1 MSQASYRN
9 IMSLQHLALFF
20 LMTILA
26 GEWCVMEKD
35 VSAAGETAMSPEK
48 ITLFLAGD
56 VMTGRG
62 IDQVLAHPSDP
73 VIFEPYMRSAYGY
86 VQLAEKKNGPLR
98 KPVDDRYIWGD
109 ALAVLEAIQPDLRII
124 NLETSVTKSDEYWPG
139 KGINYRMHPGNIG
152 CLTAARLDCCVL
164 ANNHVLDW
172 GHAGLV
178 ETLAV
183 LQQAGLQSA
192 GAGRDRRQSQAPAVL
207 QVPGKGRVLIFA
219 YATDTCGVPPSWA
232 ARDDR
237 PGVNLLTDLSD
248 QTVARIKKDV
258 AAIKQPGDL
267 ALVSIHWGG
276 NWGYTLSPR
285 DRHFAHS
292 LIDDAAVDVIHG
304 HSSHHAKG
312 IEVYHDRLILY
323 GCGDFLNDYEGI
335 DGYEEYRGDLS
346 LMYFPSFSSSTGRLV
361 EMRLFPMQIRRFQT
375 IHAAAEDSKWLLQV
389 LNREGKQLGTR
400 LLPARD
406 GSFVLEWDHIPIQG
420 ERKKNN

>member
-1 MSQASYRN
+1 MRSAKQGRLRPLA
-9 IMSLQHLALFF
+9 LQHLALFL
-20 LMTILA
+20 LMTLLT
-26 GEWCVMEKD
+26 GGGCVMEKD
-35 VSAAGETAMSPEK
+35 LSAVEKTAMSAKK

-98 KPVDDRYIWGD
+98 KPVDDGYIWGD
-109 ALAVLEAIQPDLRII
+109 ALAVLEKIQPDLRII

-183 LQQAGLQSA
+183 LQQAKIQSA

-207 QVPGKGRVLIFA
+207 QVSGKGRVLIFA

-232 ARDDR
+232 GRDNW
-237 PGVNLLTDLSD
+237 PGVNLLTDLSA
-248 QTVARIKKDV
+248 QTVARIKEDV
-258 AAIKQPGDL
+258 AAIKQPGDV

-276 NWGYTLSPR
+276 NWGYALSPM

-292 LIDDAAVDVIHG
+292 LIDEAAIDVIYG

-312 IEVYHDRLILY
+312 IEVYQDRLILY

-335 DGYEEYRGDLS
+335 GGYEEYRGDLS
-346 LMYFPSFSSSTGRLV
+346 LMYFPSFAPSTGRFV
-361 EMRLFPMQIRRFQT
+361 EMRLFPMQIRGFQT
-375 IHAAAEDSKWLLQV
+375 VHAAAKDSTWLLQV

-406 GSFVLEWDHIPIQG
+406 GSFLLEWD
-420 ERKKNN
+420 